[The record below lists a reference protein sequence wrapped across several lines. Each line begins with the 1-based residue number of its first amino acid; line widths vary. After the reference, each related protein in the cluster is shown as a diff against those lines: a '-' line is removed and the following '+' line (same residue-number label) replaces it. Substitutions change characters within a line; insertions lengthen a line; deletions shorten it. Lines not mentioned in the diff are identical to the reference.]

1 LGLPGNPVSAMVCSV
16 LFMQP
21 AVSAMLG
28 RDYRAPIVK
37 ARLASALRANGR
49 RQDYIRARLSHDNGL
64 VVAEPFMQQDSSMQ
78 KVFAQSD
85 GLIIRKVDAPPADA
99 GEDVDVLLLQEC

>member
-1 LGLPGNPVSAMVCSV
+1 
-16 LFMQP
+16 
-21 AVSAMLG
+21 MLG

-99 GEDVDVLLLQEC
+99 GEDVDVLLLQQC